1 MAKKSQYRV
10 KNWAKYN
17 RALVNRGNLT
27 VWISDEAL
35 ENWNNPDPTA
45 KRGRPFIY
53 DDLAINCALTVR
65 SLMKLPLR
73 QTQGFLEGLFK
84 MLHIKK
90 SVPSYPTIS
99 RRSESCNVSLEK
111 LNWSA
116 PVNLLIDATGLK
128 VFGEGEW
135 KMRVHGKS
143 KRRTWR
149 KVHFAFNQETKE
161 VEAVVVTESNV
172 HDSMQ
177 TKNLLNQV
185 KAIASV
191 TGDKAFDNRNAHGP
205 IASRGARA
213 IIPPRSGA
221 ALKTKNVS
229 FGDAERNRI
238 ITEQHF
244 LGKKL
249 WRSASGYS
257 LRSNAE
263 GGISRF
269 KRTFGGALR
278 SKKLSTQ
285 KTEVRQACKILNRM
299 THLGMPASYKA

>member
-1 MAKKSQYRV
+1 MAKKSHYHL
-10 KNWAKYN
+10 KNWSEYN

-27 VWISDEAL
+27 VWISDEAIAQ
-35 ENWNNPDPTA
+35 WNTTERTG
-45 KRGRPFIY
+45 KKGRPHIY
-53 DDLAINCALTVR
+53 HELAVDCALTVR
-65 SLMKLPLR
+65 ALMKLPLR

-84 MLHIKK
+84 MLGIRK

-99 RRSESCNVSLEK
+99 RRSETLKVDLEK
-111 LNWSA
+111 MNWTE

-149 KVHFAFNQETKE
+149 KIHFAFNRETKE
-161 VEAVVVTESNV
+161 VEAVEVTKSNV
-172 HDSMQ
+172 HDSME
-177 TKNLLNQV
+177 TGHLLGQV
-185 KAIASV
+185 TAVGTV
-191 TGDKAFDNRNAHGP
+191 TGDKGYDNIHAYGP
-205 IASRGARA
+205 IAARNARA

-221 ALKTKNVS
+221 AVKTKNVS

-238 ITEQHF
+238 VKEQHF

-249 WRSASGYS
+249 WRSASKYS
-257 LRSNAE
+257 MRSNAE

-269 KRTFGGALR
+269 KRTFGSSLR
-278 SKKLSTQ
+278 SKKMATQ
-285 KTEVRQACKILNRM
+285 KTEVRQACKLLNRM
-299 THLGMPASYKA
+299 THLGMPKSYKA